1 MKTPQDIT
9 KPTGRVNSAGK
20 PFTKTGHFDLGVAVR
35 DDVFAGG
42 RLTVSS

>member
-20 PFTKTGHFDLGVAVR
+20 PFTRTGHFDLGVAVR
-35 DDVFAGG
+35 GVLFS
-42 RLTVSS
+42 RQT